1 MPGARACGRARAPET
16 AVAARG
22 SRLAASP
29 GLGAQPCAATQ
40 LFKCLYFNSVLLRVG
55 NVY

>member
-1 MPGARACGRARAPET
+1 MPGARACGRARARET

-22 SRLAASP
+22 VA